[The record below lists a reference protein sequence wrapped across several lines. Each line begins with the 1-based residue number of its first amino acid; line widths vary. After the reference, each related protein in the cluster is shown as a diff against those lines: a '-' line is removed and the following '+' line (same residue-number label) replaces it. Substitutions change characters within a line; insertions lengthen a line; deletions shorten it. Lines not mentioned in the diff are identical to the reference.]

1 MIGKKH
7 QENKNIQPNSREM
20 NKLKKEFP
28 QFFSKDGEFLIDR
41 FNDFLGQEEIEISK
55 EGYELKFL
63 GKSYAKY
70 LSSLESET
78 YISPDIEHNNKE
90 INKNSKNLYIVGDN
104 IDALKHLLSSYDGE
118 IKCIYIDPPYNTG
131 TDGFVYPDNFKFN
144 AEELAETIGITEE
157 ESNRI
162 LELAGKSTHSAWLT
176 FIYPRLLLARDLLSA
191 DGIIFIS
198 IGEDELF
205 NLKQIC
211 DEIFGENNFISNLT
225 RISKRTSNKG
235 TFFKPTKDYIL
246 VYGKNSLDYEGK
258 FGVEQYIDKSEYVY
272 EDEYGKYK
280 KNGASLY
287 QPSLDSRPNQRYW
300 IECPDGSFVIP
311 PGNNFPDIIKDA
323 EFIVP
328 QSNED
333 KVWRWSYDRYLKDKN
348 KLIFTKGSSR
358 NPLIDNKGKQS
369 KWNIYDKV
377 YLKDKI
383 GSKLL
388 PEDVIYEHLNS
399 KATKEL
405 KELDIPFDFPKPSSL
420 VEFLLDI
427 INTDKNSIILDFFS
441 GSASTG
447 HAVMKM
453 NSEDNGT
460 RKYILIQIP
469 EKINKNKES
478 YQKGYRTIDEI
489 GRERIVRAG
498 KKIKE
503 ETNADIDYGFKLFH
517 LKKPS
522 EKTLIDLE
530 DFSPQLKL
538 ITDDMVSIF
547 DNEHSTGKESILAT
561 WLNEDGYGLTKTT
574 NKYKLNNYEADLI
587 ENTLYVIDQGLE
599 DKDVISLIKD
609 IENEKLDISRLVIYV
624 HSLTF
629 NVLQELRKN
638 IKVLRNNKNVRLI
651 ERF

>member
-90 INKNSKNLYIVGDN
+90 INKNSENLYIVGDN

-377 YLKDKI
+377 YLKD
-383 GSKLL
+383 
-388 PEDVIYEHLNS
+388 
-399 KATKEL
+399 
-405 KELDIPFDFPKPSSL
+405 
-420 VEFLLDI
+420 
-427 INTDKNSIILDFFS
+427 
-441 GSASTG
+441 
-447 HAVMKM
+447 
-453 NSEDNGT
+453 
-460 RKYILIQIP
+460 
-469 EKINKNKES
+469 
-478 YQKGYRTIDEI
+478 
-489 GRERIVRAG
+489 
-498 KKIKE
+498 
-503 ETNADIDYGFKLFH
+503 
-517 LKKPS
+517 
-522 EKTLIDLE
+522 
-530 DFSPQLKL
+530 
-538 ITDDMVSIF
+538 
-547 DNEHSTGKESILAT
+547 
-561 WLNEDGYGLTKTT
+561 
-574 NKYKLNNYEADLI
+574 
-587 ENTLYVIDQGLE
+587 
-599 DKDVISLIKD
+599 
-609 IENEKLDISRLVIYV
+609 
-624 HSLTF
+624 
-629 NVLQELRKN
+629 
-638 IKVLRNNKNVRLI
+638 
-651 ERF
+651 

>member
-1 MIGKKH
+1 M
-7 QENKNIQPNSREM
+7 
-20 NKLKKEFP
+20 
-28 QFFSKDGEFLIDR
+28 
-41 FNDFLGQEEIEISK
+41 
-55 EGYELKFL
+55 
-63 GKSYAKY
+63 
-70 LSSLESET
+70 
-78 YISPDIEHNNKE
+78 
-90 INKNSKNLYIVGDN
+90 
-104 IDALKHLLSSYDGE
+104 
-118 IKCIYIDPPYNTG
+118 
-131 TDGFVYPDNFKFN
+131 
-144 AEELAETIGITEE
+144 
-157 ESNRI
+157 
-162 LELAGKSTHSAWLT
+162 
-176 FIYPRLLLARDLLSA
+176 
-191 DGIIFIS
+191 
-198 IGEDELF
+198 
-205 NLKQIC
+205 
-211 DEIFGENNFISNLT
+211 
-225 RISKRTSNKG
+225 
-235 TFFKPTKDYIL
+235 
-246 VYGKNSLDYEGK
+246 
-258 FGVEQYIDKSEYVY
+258 
-272 EDEYGKYK
+272 
-280 KNGASLY
+280 
-287 QPSLDSRPNQRYW
+287 
-300 IECPDGSFVIP
+300 
-311 PGNNFPDIIKDA
+311 
-323 EFIVP
+323 
-328 QSNED
+328 
-333 KVWRWSYDRYLKDKN
+333 
-348 KLIFTKGSSR
+348 
-358 NPLIDNKGKQS
+358 
-369 KWNIYDKV
+369 
-377 YLKDKI
+377 
-383 GSKLL
+383 
-388 PEDVIYEHLNS
+388 
-399 KATKEL
+399 